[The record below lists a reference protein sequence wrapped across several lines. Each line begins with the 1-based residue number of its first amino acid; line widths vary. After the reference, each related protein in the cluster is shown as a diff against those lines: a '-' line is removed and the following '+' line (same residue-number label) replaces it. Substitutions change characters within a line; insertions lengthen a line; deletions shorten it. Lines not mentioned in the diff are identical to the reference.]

1 MIMRNILMA
10 AAAITLMMTM
20 TVLTSCTD
28 DSEDNPV
35 VVTDDKPFTYDS
47 EIDETVRPGDDFYRY
62 ALGKWLNSA
71 DPTPSFYTQVDVANK
86 QLLATA
92 MNTSS
97 EPLMVQLRALVDAAM
112 ADDSR
117 DVDLL
122 HERLQ
127 MLEQIETA
135 DQLYDAFATMHQLGY
150 CPMVRVTPIVIG
162 RKIMNIMVT
171 GGKPIE
177 MDTVMARYPGKLKE
191 QVADYCKMLSLLG
204 YSDERIAEINS
215 HAVAVEQVEQADFLP
230 QFEYFNKPM
239 ALTRGAAEDDV
250 HAATVAVGLLMGL
263 DREALETQQILPVGA
278 GIKQLMVQ
286 LMKASEQPQLIPV
299 FRDYMIYNVISQD
312 AFCIPRLTGKTD
324 RAAILNN
331 LLHYNKYYKYRVLVE
346 SYGREN
352 IYKQPCQDI
361 MERMRQTFIRRVDAL
376 DWMSDGTKAEARKKA
391 EAMLF
396 YVGYP
401 DTWNDEMTPTVDS
414 DCLLAAA
421 TQLRQHVTPMC
432 TKMLG
437 KSLEDVGWDFCCTYS
452 SFVADNSFHMA
463 SANALII
470 LPAWLTCPR
479 FNSALSEATLY
490 ATAFT
495 FAHEFCHGF
504 DANGSAYDE
513 RGATRD
519 WWEPADK
526 QAFQQK
532 QQALAALYSQLE
544 FIPGRMA
551 DGLQTLTEDMA
562 DYGGVELA
570 LDCYK
575 QRLTEQG
582 FSGKQFDEQ
591 IRKFFLAYAQ
601 IWKQEPEFSAERLVQ
616 TYGTDGHSA
625 PHNRVN
631 GMMRLQADWY
641 RLFDVKPTDKL
652 YVKPEDRVKIW

>member
-1 MIMRNILMA
+1 MA

-376 DWMSDGTKAEARKKA
+376 DWMSDATKAEARKKA

>member
-1 MIMRNILMA
+1 MRKILMA

-376 DWMSDGTKAEARKKA
+376 DWMSDATKAEARKKA

-519 WWEPADK
+519 WWAPADK
-526 QAFQQK
+526 QSFQQK